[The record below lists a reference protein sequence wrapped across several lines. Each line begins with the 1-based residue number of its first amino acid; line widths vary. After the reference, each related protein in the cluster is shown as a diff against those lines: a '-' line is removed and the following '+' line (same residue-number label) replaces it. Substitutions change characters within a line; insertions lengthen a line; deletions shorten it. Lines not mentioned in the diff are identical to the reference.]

1 MRRIFNASSRIT
13 CMPPLK
19 LWPDLR
25 RKGAAVTT
33 GIVMLVVPGLPLLG
47 LLLLSNPLIVIA
59 GVLLFVAAL
68 IWYWNSALFTAYR
81 NNHTEFTEI
90 RVDVTAANR
99 VYRIQEKYDAPLDN
113 VAHDVELFL
122 KKADGITPVQSS
134 VWQQRA
140 TGARPFSENGERDAT
155 IVIDVG
161 YEPSTLYPS
170 KLFDNLEA
178 ALETDDRFEE
188 LRDVCLAVQ
197 REDLR
202 DVQRP
207 YSNEY
212 EELGAAVEPEYQ
224 YDED

>member
-1 MRRIFNASSRIT
+1 
-13 CMPPLK
+13 MPPLK

-25 RKGAAVTT
+25 RKDAAVTT
-33 GIVMLVVPGLPLLG
+33 GIVLVVVPGFVLLG
-47 LLLLSNPLIVIA
+47 HLLLFKPFVVVASM
-59 GVLLFVAAL
+59 LLFIAAL
-68 IWYWNSALFTAYR
+68 LWYWNSALFTAYR

-99 VYRIQEKYDAPLDN
+99 VYRIQEKYDAALDD
-113 VAHDVELFL
+113 VADDIELFL
-122 KKADGITPVQSS
+122 REANGITPVQSS

-140 TGARPFSENGERDAT
+140 TGARPFSESGERDAT

-178 ALETDDRFEE
+178 ALETDDRFKE
-188 LRDVCLAVQ
+188 LQDVCLAVQ

-224 YDED
+224 YDEN